1 MLRPVSK
8 RGSEA
13 AAAKGPVAVIDV
25 GSNSIRLVVYE
36 RISRAPAV
44 IHNEKVTCALGRRL
58 ARTGRLDP
66 AGVACAYANLPR
78 FLALCRG
85 LNVGH
90 LELFATAAVR
100 EAADGPEFAAEIGK
114 NLGVPL
120 RVLSGEE
127 EARLSALGVIAGN
140 PEANGLM
147 GDLGGGSLELVAL
160 EKGQP
165 SHTATLPLGP
175 LQLMEVSGGDV
186 EEAARIAKRRFEAP
200 EWLGAIKSRTF
211 YAVGGSWRSLAKFH
225 MARTNYPVPV
235 IHNYEINAD
244 DARDLANAV
253 QRIDPESKMP
263 GIAKARVRTLPFA
276 AIVFKRVVAAA
287 EPDRVV
293 FSAFGLREGQIF
305 DLLPEKEQ
313 RDDPLIA
320 ACRELAE
327 RTSPA
332 GYDGEELM
340 NWTTPLFAGE
350 TVEERR
356 LRLAACLL
364 SDIARREHPD
374 VRAIQAFNRGLF
386 LPAVAIDHRARV
398 FLALALFARY
408 KGDIQSPVTRQVR
421 VLVGGR
427 ERERAVLLGRAMRL
441 GNTVAG
447 GAAKLLARTRLEL
460 SRTALTL
467 HLLRGAEQLDGEAAA
482 KTLAPVAEI
491 LGRRAEIVTD

>member
-1 MLRPVSK
+1 MLRPVSN

-13 AAAKGPVAVIDV
+13 AATKGPVAVIDV

-44 IHNEKVTCALGRRL
+44 LHNEKVTCALGRRL
-58 ARTGRLDP
+58 ARTGRLNS

-90 LELFATAAVR
+90 LEIFATAAVR

-127 EARLSALGVIAGN
+127 EARLSALGVLAGN
-140 PEANGLM
+140 PEASGLM

-160 EKGQP
+160 DMGKPGR
-165 SHTATLPLGP
+165 TATLPLGP
-175 LQLMEVSGGDV
+175 LQLIEVSGGDV

-200 EWLGAIKSRTF
+200 DWLEAIKGRTF
-211 YAVGGSWRSLAKFH
+211 YAVGGAWRSLAKFH

-235 IHNYEINAD
+235 IHNYEMNAD
-244 DARDLANAV
+244 DVRELANAAMRV
-253 QRIDPESKMP
+253 DPEGKVP
-263 GIAKARVRTLPFA
+263 GVAKARVRTLPFA
-276 AIVFKRVVAAA
+276 ALMLKRVVAAA
-287 EPDRVV
+287 EPSQIV
-293 FSAFGLREGQIF
+293 FSAFGLREGQLY
-305 DLLPEKEQ
+305 DLLPEAQ
-313 RDDPLIA
+313 RREDPLIA
-320 ACRELAE
+320 ACRDLAE
-327 RTSPA
+327 RMGPA

-340 NWTTPLFAGE
+340 TWTAPLFVGE
-350 TVEERR
+350 TEEEQR

-364 SDIARREHPD
+364 SDIARRDHPD
-374 VRAIQAFNRGLF
+374 VRASQAFSRGLF

-421 VLVGGR
+421 GLVGGR
-427 ERERAVLLGRAMRL
+427 ERERAVLLGRALRL
-441 GNTVAG
+441 GNAVAG
-447 GAAKLLARTRLEL
+447 GAGKLLARTRLEL
-460 SRTALTL
+460 SRTTLTL
-467 HLLRGAEQLDGEAAA
+467 RLLRGAEQLNGEAAA
-482 KTLAPVAEI
+482 KALAPVAEI
-491 LGRRAEIVTD
+491 LGRRPEIATD